1 MFECSIVR
9 IGRLVDWDDGGIGH
23 LNAQTAEVCNNPLV
37 AAVATVENPTQ
48 ERLEPFILG
57 IDPETQEMELEIQH
71 DFELQRAHALQQAD
85 SILRERMADSIMQAR
100 H

>member
-1 MFECSIVR
+1 
-9 IGRLVDWDDGGIGH
+9 
-23 LNAQTAEVCNNPLV
+23 
-37 AAVATVENPTQ
+37 
-48 ERLEPFILG
+48 
-57 IDPETQEMELEIQH
+57 MELEIQH